1 MNRIMDKLKIDSA
14 VTPTSV
20 ASTNVTGPYFRMDNL
35 RKALFIITGAVMAAS
50 KTIVAQVYQATDAA
64 AGSAKVLTAGI
75 ATITANT
82 KCHKVLLTT
91 RSCVATDSIIIN
103 GLTFTGDTSTVLA
116 TRHWKADGNDAADA
130 TALCACINDA
140 TYGVPGV
147 LATLAT
153 DTVVLTAIEPGDAYI
168 TIGTIVGGTITP
180 STLESKAFIEVDASE
195 LDTANGFDHVALNI
209 AVAAATVICSAA
221 IVRSDE
227 RYTPTQYVAD
237 QYPSA

>member
-1 MNRIMDKLKIDSA
+1 MNRISDKIKIDVG
-14 VTPTSV
+14 VTPTSIV
-20 ASTNVTGPYFRMDNL
+20 STNLTGAYYAMDNY
-35 RKALFIITGAVMAAS
+35 RKALFVILGAVMAAS
-50 KTIVAQVYQATDAA
+50 KTIVAQVYQATDAL
-64 AGSAKVLTAGI
+64 GTGAKVLTKGI
-75 ATITANT
+75 ATITANS
-82 KCHKVLLTT
+82 KAKSVLLTT

-180 STLESKAFIEVDASE
+180 STLRADAFIEVDATD
-195 LDTANGFDHVALNI
+195 LDTANGFDHVALNL
-209 AVAAATVICSAA
+209 AVAAATVVAGATLIRGNA
-221 IVRSDE
+221 
-227 RYTPTQYVAD
+227 RYSPTQYVAD
-237 QYPSA
+237 SEAA